1 MGRKISR
8 AESWSTVY
16 KAFQNINFSAYDFTT
31 IKRSLTD
38 YIQLYHSENFNDY
51 IENSEV
57 IAQIESFA
65 YVAEILAY
73 RQDMNA
79 HENFFGL
86 AERKDSIL
94 QLAKFISYNAS
105 RNLAPRGL
113 IKLTSVQTT
122 QESSDS
128 KGNSLANKKITWND
142 TNNSDWKEQF
152 FILMNLVMQQ
162 QYGSVSPNDRVQVD
176 DVLFELYRLKNRPLT
191 NGVFG
196 YSASSNGESYSM
208 ELVPTALNSSGP
220 YERRPDT
227 TSPFSILYGSDGLGD
242 SSDTTGFFCFT
253 KQGRLNK
260 VRKMYDGITPNQT
273 TRLNVKDVNETDLWV
288 NNVDSDTG
296 KTFTAQIV
304 DELGRRLGASGEWV
318 QVDIANVEN
327 VIFNT
332 NLKRNKFEVE
342 TLDNDDVRII
352 YGDGE
357 FADIPSGAFDIWY
370 RTSTAGSGI
379 ILQNSV
385 VNKSASFTYL
395 DDQQKLQTFTFTFS
409 LVNSLVNGAGT
420 EDIERIRRFAPS
432 IFYTQDR
439 MVNGRDYNSY
449 PLQDQSIAKLR
460 AINRT
465 FAGDSKYLAW
475 HDPSEYYED
484 VKIFGDDLALFYKT
498 SVDQVPSVGS
508 QPLKMVRDVLQPL
521 LTYAGVYMYHTSIG
535 KDVPLREFTAT
546 DLGVSE
552 LSAHNTI
559 LGEIAKGMDRNDDF
573 TIYMCYRPVYAV
585 GSAMPLKYQWMTYNT
600 SDTEYSD
607 VNPSGEPSIEREAT
621 FTIDYDY
628 SESKWTINF
637 KTTAIMSYSPT
648 TQFYFNNGLTKV
660 LVNDTLNSALDNL
673 IILGANINASGGLI
687 GENVKLNVIGNP
699 YSDWLPNTGQ
709 TDMNTLSV
717 ITADDNDDGVP
728 DNTSL
733 PNVVRSPAQITSLPV
748 SGAFPRKPI
757 VNVTVSGVKAG
768 LDELSVY
775 VNGKKFIRCITDGSS
790 QTGYSFPK
798 QFNESYELKDNEP
811 EAKRWYDP
819 EPSETFYQYIEL
831 HNGRQAADGEEVT
844 AIQLI
849 MPNDKSSLTAPKYI
863 EYNAFIN
870 RGPTYTVSIQRVQFA
885 YFTRS
890 GSTTTDWAPVVYK
903 DIDNARSAWL
913 DPLQRITK
921 RRYTGRTGLNFAWF
935 HRTPRYHLV
944 DPSATNLIDMFVV
957 TRAYYEQVRR
967 WLRGEAPI
975 PAAPT
980 SLDLRSSYE
989 DILDSRMISDTVVM
1003 HPGKFK
1009 ILFGA
1014 AAPVPL
1020 RCEFKV
1026 IKSSTGRNTDNELKV
1041 AIVDIIRNFFDIDQW
1056 EFGETFYATE
1066 LTATIHANL
1075 PGEIDSIV
1083 LVPTASTNFF
1093 GELYEIIPDEDELF
1107 LPSISVSDIV
1117 IVEHYNNR
1125 ILKQG

>member
-79 HENFFGL
+79 HENFFAL

-128 KGNSLANKKITWND
+128 KGNSLANRKITWND
-142 TNNSDWKEQF
+142 TNNADWKEQF
-152 FILMNLVMQQ
+152 FIIMNLVMEQ

-176 DVLFELYRLKNRPLT
+176 DVLFELYRLKNRKLT
-191 NGVFG
+191 NGVFS
-196 YSASSNGESYSM
+196 YSASSNGESYPM
-208 ELVPTALNSSGP
+208 ELVPTALNESGP

-227 TSPFSILYGSDGLGD
+227 TSPFSLLYGSDGLGD

-253 KQGRLNK
+253 KQGKLNK
-260 VRKMYDGITPNQT
+260 VRKSYDGITPNQT
-273 TRLNVKDVNETDLWV
+273 TRLNVKNINETDLWV
-288 NNVDSDTG
+288 NNVDPDTG

-395 DDQQKLQTFTFTFS
+395 DEQQKVQTLTFTFS
-409 LVNSLVNGAGT
+409 LVNSLVNGAAT

-484 VKIFGDDLALFYKT
+484 VKIFGDDLSLYYQT
-498 SVDQVPSVGS
+498 NTDYIESIGS
-508 QPLKMVRDVLQPL
+508 QPLKMVRDDLQPL
-521 LTYAGVYMYHTSIG
+521 LTYAGVYMFHTALG
-535 KDVPLREFTAT
+535 KDVPLREFTAV
-546 DLGVSE
+546 DLGISEVS
-552 LSAHNTI
+552 SDNTI
-559 LGEIAKGMDRNDDF
+559 LGEIAKGLDRGGDF
-573 TIYMCYRPVYAV
+573 TIYLCYRPTYGANT
-585 GSAMPLKYQWMTYNT
+585 ATPIKYIWKTFNT
-600 SDTEYSD
+600 NDVEYSPT
-607 VNPSGEPSIEREAT
+607 NLSGEPSIVREAT
-621 FTIDYDY
+621 FTINYVY
-628 SESKWTINF
+628 SESKWVINF
-637 KTTAIMSYSPT
+637 RTTGIMSYSPT
-648 TQFYFNNGLTKV
+648 TQFFFNNGLNKT
-660 LVNDTLNSALDNL
+660 LVNDTLNSALDN
-673 IILGANINASGGLI
+673 IVVLGANVNASGGLI
-687 GENVKLNVIGNP
+687 GENVKLNVIGNT

-717 ITADDNDDGVP
+717 ITADDNEDGIPDDTG
-728 DNTSL
+728 L
-733 PNVVRSPAQITSLPV
+733 PNVVRATQTVVLPAT
-748 SGAFPRKPI
+748 GAFPRSPI
-757 VNVTVSGVKAG
+757 VNITATGVKAG
-768 LDELSVY
+768 LDELAVF
-775 VNGKKFIRCITDGSS
+775 VNGVKFTRATGTLAAPVIAEQYDDTATLPNGSTDDSI
-790 QTGYSFPK
+790 
-798 QFNESYELKDNEP
+798 
-811 EAKRWYDP
+811 RWYT
-819 EPSETFYQYIEL
+819 PSPSQSYYIYFEMA
-831 HNGRQAADGEEVT
+831 GAAIATPGQTVT
-844 AIQLI
+844 AIQLH
-849 MPNDKSSLTAPKYI
+849 MVNDKSGSTAVKDI
-863 EYNAFIN
+863 EYTAFIN
-870 RGPTYTVSIQRVQFA
+870 RGPYYTVTIQRVQHA
-885 YFTRS
+885 YFTRTDT
-890 GSTTTDWAPVVYK
+890 STADWAPVLYK
-903 DIDNARSAWL
+903 DIDNMRSAWL
-913 DPLQRITK
+913 DPIQRINV
-921 RRYTGRTGLNFAWF
+921 RRYIGRTGLNFAWF

-957 TRAYYEQVRR
+957 TRAYYEEVRR
-967 WLRGEAPI
+967 WLRGETAKPSAPS
-975 PAAPT
+975 

-1009 ILFGA
+1009 ILFGKEA
-1014 AAPVPL
+1014 VQQL

-1026 IKSSTGRNTDNELKV
+1026 IKSATGRNTDNELKV

-1083 LVPTASTNFF
+1083 LVPTAANNYF

-1107 LPSISVSDIV
+1107 LPSVSVSDIV
-1117 IVEHYNNR
+1117 IVDHYNSR
-1125 ILKQG
+1125 VLKQG

>member
-79 HENFFGL
+79 HENFFAL

-142 TNNSDWKEQF
+142 TNNADWKEQF
-152 FILMNLVMQQ
+152 FIIMNLVMEQ

-176 DVLFELYRLKNRPLT
+176 DVLFELYRLKNRQLT
-191 NGVFG
+191 NGVFA

-208 ELVPTALNSSGP
+208 ELVPTALNESGP

-253 KQGRLNK
+253 KQGKLNK
-260 VRKMYDGITPNQT
+260 VRKTYDGITPNQT
-273 TRLNVKDVNETDLWV
+273 TRLNVKDINETDLWI
-288 NNVDSDTG
+288 NNVDPDTG

-304 DELGRRLGASGEWV
+304 DDLGRRLGASGEWV

-332 NLKRNKFEVE
+332 NLKRNKFEIE

-395 DDQQKLQTFTFTFS
+395 DEQQKVQTLTFTFS
-409 LVNSLVNGAGT
+409 LVNSLVNGAST

-460 AINRT
+460 AVNRT

-484 VKIFGDDLALFYKT
+484 VKIFGDDLSLFYQT
-498 SVDQVPSVGS
+498 SVDYVESIGS
-508 QPLKMVRDVLQPL
+508 QPLKMVRDVMQPL
-521 LTYAGVYMYHTSIG
+521 LTYAGIYLYHTSLG
-535 KDVPLREFTAT
+535 KYVPLREFTAV

-552 LSAHNTI
+552 LSSDNTI
-559 LGEIAKGMDRNDDF
+559 LGEIAKGLDRGGDF
-573 TIYMCYRPVYAV
+573 TIYMCYRPIYAV
-585 GSAMPLKYQWMTYNT
+585 GTATPLKYQWMTYNVK
-600 SDTEYSD
+600 DTEYTTSSPD
-607 VNPSGEPSIEREAT
+607 GEPSVIREAT
-621 FTIDYDY
+621 FTVNYVY
-628 SESKWTINF
+628 SESKWIINY
-637 KTTAIMSYSPT
+637 KTTEIKSYSPT
-648 TQFYFNNGLTKV
+648 TQFYFNNGLNKT
-660 LVNDTLNSALDNL
+660 LINDTLNSALDN
-673 IILGANINASGGLI
+673 IIVLGANVNASGGLI
-687 GENVKLNVIGNP
+687 GENVKLNVIGNT

-709 TDMNTLSV
+709 TDLNTLSV
-717 ITADDNDDGVP
+717 ITSDDNDDGIP
-728 DNTSL
+728 DDTGL
-733 PNVVRSPAQITSLPV
+733 PNVVRATQTAV
-748 SGAFPRKPI
+748 VAATGGFPRQPI
-757 VNVTVSGVKAG
+757 INLTAAGVIAG
-768 LDELSVY
+768 LDELAVF
-775 VNGKKFIRCITDGSS
+775 VNGIKFTRATGSLANPVIAPQYDDTVTLPNGS
-790 QTGYSFPK
+790 TS
-798 QFNESYELKDNEP
+798 D
-811 EAKRWYDP
+811 AIRWYTP
-819 EPSETFYQYIEL
+819 EPSQSYYLYFEL
-831 HNGRQAADGEEVT
+831 NGSALALPGQPVT
-844 AIQLI
+844 AIQLY
-849 MPNDKSSLTAPKYI
+849 MPNNHAGSTSQKDLDYT
-863 EYNAFIN
+863 AFIN
-870 RGPTYTVSIQRVQFA
+870 RGPSYTVTIQRTQHA
-885 YFTRS
+885 YFTRTD
-890 GSTTTDWAPVVYK
+890 TTTDDWTPVLYK
-903 DIDNARSAWL
+903 DINNARSAWV
-913 DPLQRITK
+913 DPIQRINM
-921 RRYTGRTGLNFAWF
+921 RRYVGRTGLNFAWF

-957 TRAYYEQVRR
+957 TRAYYEEVRR
-967 WLRGEAPI
+967 WLRGETVKPT
-975 PAAPT
+975 PPT
-980 SLDLRSSYE
+980 SLDLRTSYE

-1009 ILFGA
+1009 ILFGSEA
-1014 AAPVPL
+1014 IQQL

-1026 IKSSTGRNTDNELKV
+1026 IKSTTGRNTDNELKV

-1056 EFGETFYATE
+1056 EFGESFYATE

-1083 LVPTASTNFF
+1083 LVPTAASNYF

-1107 LPSISVSDIV
+1107 LPSVSVSDII
-1117 IVEHYNNR
+1117 IVDHYNSR
-1125 ILKQG
+1125 VLKQG

>member
-79 HENFFGL
+79 HENFFAL

-113 IKLTSVQTT
+113 VKLTSVQTT

-128 KGNSLANKKITWND
+128 KGNSLANRKITWND
-142 TNNSDWKEQF
+142 TNNADWKEQF
-152 FILMNLVMQQ
+152 FIIMNLVMEQ

-176 DVLFELYRLKNRPLT
+176 DVLFELYRLKNRKMT
-191 NGVFG
+191 NGVFS

-208 ELVPTALNSSGP
+208 ELVPTALNESGP
-220 YERRPDT
+220 YERRPDSS
-227 TSPFSILYGSDGLGD
+227 SPFSILYGSDGLGD

-253 KQGRLNK
+253 KQGKLNK
-260 VRKMYDGITPNQT
+260 VRKTYDGITPNQT
-273 TRLNVKDVNETDLWV
+273 TRLNIQNINETDLWI
-288 NNVDSDTG
+288 NNVDPDTG

-332 NLKRNKFEVE
+332 NLKRNKFEIE

-352 YGDGE
+352 FGDGE

-379 ILQNSV
+379 VLQNSV
-385 VNKSASFTYL
+385 VNKSASFTYV
-395 DDQQKLQTFTFTFS
+395 DEQQKVQTLTFTFS
-409 LVNSLVNGAGT
+409 LINSLVNGAGT

-460 AINRT
+460 AVNRT

-484 VKIFGDDLALFYKT
+484 VKIFGDDLSIMYQT
-498 SVDQVPSVGS
+498 TTDSVVSVDA
-508 QPLKMVRDVLQPL
+508 QPLKMARDVLQPL
-521 LTYAGVYMYHTSIG
+521 LTYTGVYLYHIISG
-535 KDVPLREFTAT
+535 KNVPLREFTAAE
-546 DLGVSE
+546 LGVSE
-552 LSAHNTI
+552 ISSTNTI
-559 LGEIAKGMDRNDDF
+559 LGEIAQGVDRGGDF
-573 TIYMCYRPVYAV
+573 TIYLAYRPVYGTV
-585 GSAMPLKYQWMTYNT
+585 SAQPIGYKWVTYN
-600 SDTEYSD
+600 
-607 VNPSGEPSIEREAT
+607 SGNVEQNSEPSIKREAT
-621 FTIDYDY
+621 FVLDYIY
-628 SESKWTINF
+628 SQSKWIITF
-637 KTTAIMSYSPT
+637 KKTEILSYSPT
-648 TQFYFNNGLTKV
+648 TQFYFNNGLNKI
-660 LVNDTLNSALDNL
+660 LINDTLNSALDN
-673 IILGANINASGGLI
+673 IVVLGANIDASGKLLGS
-687 GENVKLNVIGNP
+687 NVPLNVIGST
-699 YSDWLPNTGQ
+699 YSSWLPDTGQ
-709 TDMNTLSV
+709 ADFNTLSIV
-717 ITADDNDDGVP
+717 PTDANSDGIP
-728 DNTSL
+728 DNMGLTGIARFTETA
-733 PNVVRSPAQITSLPV
+733 NIARSPTFPAVYTVPV
-748 SGAFPRKPI
+748 TPTG
-757 VNVTVSGVKAG
+757 TLAG
-768 LDELSVY
+768 LDELNVS
-775 VNGKKFIRCITDGSS
+775 VNGRKFVRMATTDRINFTVAPQYDELADPNSPNRWYTPDTS
-790 QTGYSFPK
+790 DTYYQY
-798 QFNESYELKDNEP
+798 YELTGTDLRYALPGEP
-811 EAKRWYDP
+811 
-819 EPSETFYQYIEL
+819 
-831 HNGRQAADGEEVT
+831 VT
-844 AIQLI
+844 AIRI
-849 MPNDKSSLTAPKYI
+849 VATDDKRNSTTQKDIDYTA
-863 EYNAFIN
+863 FVN
-870 RGPTYTVSIQRVQFA
+870 RGPIWQFEIQHLQHA

-890 GSTTTDWAPVVYK
+890 DASTVDWTPIAYEQLNNIRSTWVHSADPTDLLK
-903 DIDNARSAWL
+903 I
-913 DPLQRITK
+913 K
-921 RRYTGRTGLNFAWF
+921 RYTGRTALNFAWF

-957 TRAYYEQVRR
+957 TRGYYEEVRR
-967 WLRGEAPI
+967 WLRGETSKPT
-975 PAAPT
+975 PPT

-989 DILDSRMISDTVVM
+989 NILDSRMISDTAVM

-1009 ILFGA
+1009 ILFGKEA
-1014 AAPVPL
+1014 VQQL

-1026 IKSSTGRNTDNELKV
+1026 IKSATGRNTDNELKV

-1083 LVPTASTNFF
+1083 LVPTASSNFF

-1107 LPSISVSDIV
+1107 LPSVSVSDIV
-1117 IVEHYNNR
+1117 IVDHYNSR
-1125 ILKQG
+1125 VLKQG

>member
-79 HENFFGL
+79 HENFFAL

-113 IKLTSVQTT
+113 VKLTSVQTT

-128 KGNSLANKKITWND
+128 KGNSLANRKITWND
-142 TNNSDWKEQF
+142 TNNADWKEQF
-152 FILMNLVMQQ
+152 FIIMNLVMEQ

-176 DVLFELYRLKNRPLT
+176 DVLFELYRLKNRKLT
-191 NGVFG
+191 NGVFS

-208 ELVPTALNSSGP
+208 ELVPTALNESGP
-220 YERRPDT
+220 YERRPDIS
-227 TSPFSILYGSDGLGD
+227 SPFSILYGSDGLGD

-253 KQGRLNK
+253 KQGKLNK
-260 VRKMYDGITPNQT
+260 VRKTYDGITPNQT
-273 TRLNVKDVNETDLWV
+273 TRLNVQGINETDLWV
-288 NNVDSDTG
+288 NNVDPDTG
-296 KTFTAQIV
+296 KTFTAQII

-332 NLKRNKFEVE
+332 NLKRNKFEIE

-352 YGDGE
+352 FGDGE

-370 RTSTAGSGI
+370 RTSSAGSGI

-395 DDQQKLQTFTFTFS
+395 DEQQKVQTLTFTFS
-409 LVNSLVNGAGT
+409 LVNSLVNGAAT

-460 AINRT
+460 AVNRT

-484 VKIFGDDLALFYKT
+484 VKIFGDDLSLYYQT
-498 SVDQVPSVGS
+498 TVDYIESIGS
-508 QPLKMVRDVLQPL
+508 QPLKMVRDDLQPL
-521 LTYAGVYMYHTSIG
+521 LTYAGVYMYHTSVG

-552 LSAHNTI
+552 VSSDNTI
-559 LGEIAKGMDRNDDF
+559 LGEIAKGLDRGGDF
-573 TIYMCYRPVYAV
+573 TIYLCYRPTYAV
-585 GSAMPLKYQWMTYNT
+585 GTATPLKYQWMTYNT
-600 SDTEYSD
+600 NDVEYSST
-607 VNPSGEPSIEREAT
+607 NLSGEPSIVREAT
-621 FTIDYDY
+621 FTISYVY
-628 SESKWTINF
+628 SESKWVINF
-637 KTTAIMSYSPT
+637 KSVGIMSYSPT
-648 TQFYFNNGLTKV
+648 TQFYFNNGLNKT
-660 LVNDTLNSALDNL
+660 LVNDTLNSALDN
-673 IILGANINASGGLI
+673 IIVLGANINASGGLI
-687 GENVKLNVIGNP
+687 GENVKLNVIGNT

-709 TDMNTLSV
+709 TDLNTLSV
-717 ITADDNDDGVP
+717 ITSDDNDDGIP
-728 DNTSL
+728 DDTGL
-733 PNVVRSPAQITSLPV
+733 PNVVRSTQTAVVAAT
-748 SGAFPRKPI
+748 GTFPRHPI
-757 VNVTVSGVKAG
+757 INITATGVKAG
-768 LDELSVY
+768 LDELAVF
-775 VNGKKFIRCITDGSS
+775 VNGIKFTRATGTLAAPVIAKQYDDTVSLPNGSTDDSIRWYTPSPS
-790 QTGYSFPK
+790 
-798 QFNESYELKDNEP
+798 ESY
-811 EAKRWYDP
+811 
-819 EPSETFYQYIEL
+819 YIYFEMA
-831 HNGRQAADGEEVT
+831 GSAIATPGQTVT
-844 AIQLI
+844 AIQLY
-849 MPNDKSSLTAPKYI
+849 MANDKSGSTAQKDIDYT
-863 EYNAFIN
+863 AFIN
-870 RGPTYTVSIQRVQFA
+870 RGPTYTVTIQRVQHA
-885 YFTRS
+885 YFTRTDT
-890 GSTTTDWAPVVYK
+890 TTTDWTPVLYK
-903 DIDNARSAWL
+903 DIDNSRSAWL
-913 DPLQRITK
+913 DPIQRINM
-921 RRYTGRTGLNFAWF
+921 RRYIGRTALNFAWF

-957 TRAYYEQVRR
+957 TRAYYEEVRR
-967 WLRGEAPI
+967 WLRGETSKPT
-975 PAAPT
+975 PPT

-989 DILDSRMISDTVVM
+989 DILDSRMISDTVIM

-1009 ILFGA
+1009 ILFGKEA
-1014 AAPVPL
+1014 VQQL

-1026 IKSSTGRNTDNELKV
+1026 IKSATGRNTDNELKV

-1083 LVPTASTNFF
+1083 LVPTAASNYF

-1107 LPSISVSDIV
+1107 LPSVSVSDVV
-1117 IVEHYNNR
+1117 IVDHYNSR
-1125 ILKQG
+1125 VLKQG

>member
-79 HENFFGL
+79 HENFFAL

-128 KGNSLANKKITWND
+128 KGNSLANRKITWND

-152 FILMNLVMQQ
+152 FIIMNLVMEQ

-176 DVLFELYRLKNRPLT
+176 DVLFELYRLKNRKLT
-191 NGVFG
+191 NGVFS
-196 YSASSNGESYSM
+196 YSASSNGETYPM
-208 ELVPTALNSSGP
+208 ELVPTALNESGP

-227 TSPFSILYGSDGLGD
+227 TSPFSLLYGSDGLGD

-253 KQGRLNK
+253 KQGKLNK
-260 VRKMYDGITPNQT
+260 IRKSYDGITPNQT
-273 TRLNVKDVNETDLWV
+273 TRLNAKDINETDLWI
-288 NNVDSDTG
+288 NNVDPDTG

-395 DDQQKLQTFTFTFS
+395 DEQQKVQTLTFTFS
-409 LVNSLVNGAGT
+409 LVNSLVNGAAT

-498 SVDQVPSVGS
+498 QTDSVESIGS

-521 LTYAGVYMYHTSIG
+521 LTYAGIYLYHTSVG
-535 KDVPLREFTAT
+535 KDVPLREFTAV

-552 LSAHNTI
+552 LSSTNTI
-559 LGEIAKGMDRNDDF
+559 LGEIAKGLDRGGPF
-573 TIYMCYRPVYAV
+573 SIYMCYRPIYAT
-585 GSAMPLKYQWMTYNT
+585 GTATPLKYQWITY
-600 SDTEYSD
+600 SASD
-607 VNPSGEPSIEREAT
+607 VEDLTGEPSIKRECT
-621 FTIDYDY
+621 FRIDYDY

-637 KTTAIMSYSPT
+637 KSTEIMSYSPT
-648 TQFYFNNGLTKV
+648 TQFYFNNGLSKT
-660 LVNDTLNSALDNL
+660 LINDTLNSALDNVV
-673 IILGANINASGGLI
+673 ILGANVNASGGLI
-687 GENVKLNVIGNP
+687 GENVKLNVIGNT

-717 ITADDNDDGVP
+717 ITTDNNNDGVP
-728 DNTSL
+728 DDTGL
-733 PNVVRSPAQITSLPV
+733 PDIVRATQTAVIPA
-748 SGAFPRKPI
+748 SGAFPRHPI
-757 VNVTVSGVKAG
+757 INLTSTGVMAG
-768 LDELSVY
+768 LDELTVF
-775 VNGKKFIRCITDGSS
+775 VNGIKFTRA
-790 QTGYSFPK
+790 TGTLAAPVIAP
-798 QFNESYELKDNEP
+798 Q
-811 EAKRWYDP
+811 YDP
-819 EPSETFYQYIEL
+819 DAIREADQWYTPKASQSYYIYFEMA
-831 HNGRQAADGEEVT
+831 GSAIAQAGQTVT
-844 AIQLI
+844 AIQLY
-849 MPNDKSSLTAPKYI
+849 MANDKSNGTSQKDIDYT
-863 EYNAFIN
+863 NFIH
-870 RGPTYTVSIQRVQFA
+870 RGPSYTVTIQRVQHA
-885 YFTRS
+885 YFTRTRLS
-890 GSTTTDWAPVVYK
+890 DGVSTTDWAPVLYK
-903 DIDNARSAWL
+903 DINNYRTKWATNPTD
-913 DPLQRITK
+913 RIDM
-921 RRYTGRTGLNFAWF
+921 RRYIGRTGLNFAWF

-967 WLRGEAPI
+967 WLRGETSKPT
-975 PAAPT
+975 PPT

-989 DILDSRMISDTVVM
+989 NILDSRMISDTVVM

-1014 AAPVPL
+1014 EAIQQL

-1026 IKSSTGRNTDNELKV
+1026 IKSASGRNTDNELKV

-1083 LVPTASTNFF
+1083 LVPTAASNYF

-1107 LPSISVSDIV
+1107 LPSVSVSDII
-1117 IVEHYNNR
+1117 IVDHYNSR
-1125 ILKQG
+1125 VLKQG

>member
-51 IENSEV
+51 IENSEIV
-57 IAQIESFA
+57 AQIESFA

-113 IKLTSVQTT
+113 IKITSIQTT

-128 KGNSLANKKITWND
+128 KGNSLANKKIIWND
-142 TNNSDWKEQF
+142 TNNADWKEQF
-152 FILMNLVMQQ
+152 FVIMNLIMEQ
-162 QYGSVSPNDRVQVD
+162 QYGSVSPNDRVQID

-191 NGVFG
+191 NGVFS
-196 YSASSNGESYSM
+196 YSASSNGESYPM
-208 ELVPTALNSSGP
+208 ELVPTALNASGP

-227 TSPFSILYGSDGLGD
+227 TSPFSIMYGSDGLGD

-253 KQGRLNK
+253 KQGKLNK
-260 VRKMYDGITPNQT
+260 IRKTYDGITPNQT
-273 TRLNVKDVNETDLWV
+273 TRLNVQDINETDLWV
-288 NNVDSDTG
+288 NNVDSDSG

-332 NLKRNKFEVE
+332 NLNRNKFEVE
-342 TLDNDDVRII
+342 TLDRDDVRII
-352 YGDGE
+352 FGDGE
-357 FADIPSGAFDIWY
+357 FADIPSGSFDIWY
-370 RTSTAGSGI
+370 RTSTAGGGI

-395 DDQQKLQTFTFTFS
+395 DEQQKVQTLTFTFS
-409 LVNSLVNGAGT
+409 LVNSLVNGAAT

-460 AINRT
+460 AVNRT

-484 VKIFGDDLALFYKT
+484 VKMFGDDLSLYYQT
-498 SVDQVPSVGS
+498 STDSTVSVNT
-508 QPLKMVRDVLQPL
+508 QPLRMVRDVIQPL
-521 LTYAGVYMYHTSIG
+521 LSNVGIYVFHASLG
-535 KDVPLREFTAT
+535 KEVPLREFTPT
-546 DLGVSE
+546 DLGSSEVS
-552 LSAHNTI
+552 SNNTI
-559 LGEIAKGMDRNDDF
+559 LGEIAKGLDRGGNF
-573 TIYMCYRPVYAV
+573 TIYLCYRPVYGIGTSV
-585 GSAMPLKYQWMTYNT
+585 PISYRWLTYNT
-600 SDTEYSD
+600 NDVEYSEI
-607 VNPSGEPSIEREAT
+607 NLSGEPSIKRECT
-621 FTIDYDY
+621 FILDYVY
-628 SESKWTINF
+628 SESKWIINY
-637 KTTAIMSYSPT
+637 KTVDIMAYSPT
-648 TQFYFNNGLTKV
+648 TQFFFNNGMKKI
-660 LVNDTLNSALDNL
+660 LVNDTLSSALDN
-673 IILGANINASGGLI
+673 IVVLGANISASGGLI
-687 GENVKLNVIGNP
+687 GDNVKLNVIGNT
-699 YSDWLPNTGQ
+699 YSSWLPETGQ
-709 TDMNTLSV
+709 TDTNTLSV
-717 ITADDNDDGVP
+717 VTSDDNRDGIPDDTG
-728 DNTSL
+728 L
-733 PNVVRSPAQITSLPV
+733 PAVVRATQSSTVAV
-748 SGAFPRKPI
+748 SGAFPRRPTI
-757 VNVTVSGVKAG
+757 ALTATGVRAG
-768 LDELSVY
+768 LDELDVF
-775 VNGKKFIRCITDGSS
+775 VNGIKFTRAVGTLTAPVPAKQYDDSMMTSNVSS
-790 QTGYSFPK
+790 ST
-798 QFNESYELKDNEP
+798 E
-811 EAKRWYDP
+811 EATRWYTP
-819 EPSETFYQYIEL
+819 EPSQSYYLYFEMAGSAIATPGQT
-831 HNGRQAADGEEVT
+831 VT
-844 AIQLI
+844 AIQLYL
-849 MPNDKSSLTAPKYI
+849 PNDKVGGSSQKDLD
-863 EYNAFIN
+863 YNAFIN
-870 RGPTYTVSIQRVQFA
+870 RGPSYNVVVNRVHHA
-885 YFTRS
+885 YFARADL
-890 GSTTTDWAPVVYK
+890 STDVWTPVLYK
-903 DIDNARSAWL
+903 DIEAARTSWL
-913 DPLQRITK
+913 DPVERILM
-921 RRYTGRTGLNFAWF
+921 RRYVGRTGLNFAWF

-944 DPSATNLIDMFVV
+944 DPSATNIIDMFVV
-957 TRAYYEQVRR
+957 TRAYYEEVRR
-967 WLRGEAPI
+967 WLRGEASKPQQ
-975 PAAPT
+975 PT
-980 SLDLRSSYE
+980 SLDLRTSY
-989 DILDSRMISDTVVM
+989 DNILDSRMISDTVVM

-1009 ILFGA
+1009 ILFGPQA
-1014 AAPVPL
+1014 ISQL

-1056 EFGETFYATE
+1056 EFGETFFATE
-1066 LTATIHANL
+1066 LTAMIHANL

-1083 LVPTASTNFF
+1083 LVPTASSNFF

-1107 LPSISVSDIV
+1107 LPSVTVSDII
-1117 IVEHYNNR
+1117 IVDHYNSR
-1125 ILKQG
+1125 VLKQG